1 MSFADD
7 IIEKDE
13 TLAERPPSVWSLGYD
28 GFEPEQQGLREALC
42 ALGNG
47 YFVTRGAL
55 PEAQADG
62 INYPGTYVAG
72 LYNRLPTEIAGR
84 TIENEDLVNL
94 PNWLALSFRVDDGPW
109 FDIQTADVLDHQ
121 PGTRPR
127 AGVLTRQLSVA
138 GAGRPP
144 DPHGAAPVR
153 QHEGS
158 APGRPADHL
167 HGRELV
173 GDAERPVRRGRA
185 DHQLRGEALPRPRQ
199 PSSHDPVRRGD
210 RRPDRRIAGGDH
222 SVPRPDRGRGP
233 DQAPGRRRPGG
244 RRPAP
249 GR

>member
-7 IIEKDE
+7 FIEKDE
-13 TLAERPPSVWSLGYD
+13 TLAERPLSVWSLDYD

-62 INYPGTYVAG
+62 VNYPGTYVAG

-94 PNWLALSFRVDDGPW
+94 PNWLALSFQVDDGPW
-109 FDIQTADVLDHQ
+109 FDIRTADVLRSS
-121 PGTRPR
+121 PGTRPPPGGTHQ
-127 AGVLTRQLSVA
+127 AAQVA

-158 APGRPADHL
+158 APGRLA
-167 HGRELV
+167 
-173 GDAERPVRRGRA
+173 RP
-185 DHQLRGEALPRPRQ
+185 PSRPRT
-199 PSSHDPVRRGD
+199 G
-210 RRPDRRIAGGDH
+210 
-222 SVPRPDRGRGP
+222 
-233 DQAPGRRRPGG
+233 PGR
-244 RRPAP
+244 
-249 GR
+249 

>member
-7 IIEKDE
+7 FIEKDP
-13 TLAERPPSVWSLGYD
+13 TLAERPLGVWSLDYD

-62 INYPGTYVAG
+62 VNYPGTYVAG

-94 PNWLALSFRVDDGPW
+94 PNWLALSFQVDEGPW
-109 FDIQTADVLDHQ
+109 FDIRTADVLDHHLELDL
-121 PGTRPR
+121 RR
-127 AGVLTRQLSVA
+127 GVLTRQLRWQEPD
-138 GAGRPP
+138 GRRTRMVQRRFVSMK
-144 DPHGAAPVR
+144 DPHLAGLETTFTAENWSGTLNVRSGVDGRITNSGVKRYHGLASRHLEILHAA
-153 QHEGS
+153 
-158 APGRPADHL
+158 AD
-167 HGRELV
+167 RW
-173 GDAERPVRRGRA
+173 P
-185 DHQLRGEALPRPRQ
+185 DH
-199 PSSHDPVRRGD
+199 
-210 RRPDRRIAGGDH
+210 RIAGGDH

-233 DQAPGRRRPGG
+233 DQAAGRRRPGG
-244 RRPAP
+244 SHPAP